1 MRTCASC
8 QKAYPDDVRLCPVHG
23 TALIAASLE
32 EEQALSDTVQQR
44 QSVAGGGGGGRSPGM
59 TPTMPPAKVTPTPSA
74 LRDSASGRGGGPA
87 PNDSLVGSTLNERYD
102 VTRKI
107 GEGGMGVVYE
117 AKHTLIG
124 KRVAIKVLLDKY
136 AQKADIVARLQ
147 QEARLA
153 SSIGHEHIV
162 DITDFGETVDG
173 RTYVVMEFLEGES
186 LAQLLAREGP
196 LPPARAVTI
205 ARQVSS
211 ALGAAHG
218 KGIVH
223 RDVKPENVFICRR
236 NERDFVKV
244 VDFGISKAIR
254 PSEGEDGHG
263 SSSPRLTH
271 TGMVLGTPL
280 YMSPEQARGEDDLDH
295 RIDVY
300 AVGVIL
306 YELLTGEVPFRGTN
320 YLNVISQ
327 VLSVEPKTPSQV
339 RPDLSISPALESVV
353 LKAMA
358 KDRHHR
364 YASMVELDADL
375 ARLEKGDAV
384 VAALSEPR
392 LSGIG
397 QRRRRSRLPM
407 FLWFAGVC
415 AVVGA
420 TVAVVVPLT
429 RSKDPTVTTPT
440 LQPTPPA
447 QPTPARPP
455 VVDDKPKVIPTV
467 NITVHSTPP
476 GAEIYWGDVLKGTTP
491 ATIPFN
497 RNDETIEL
505 TLSHEGFADAVVPF
519 QPSKDDTIGVKLRPL
534 KKGETRKAK
543 KPAARNGATPAAT
556 PANADKSSGQVPGD
570 TPDQRGWKDP
580 PK

>member
-23 TALIAASLE
+23 TALIAASQE
-32 EEQALSDTVQQR
+32 EENALSDTVQAR
-44 QSVAGGGGGGRSPGM
+44 QSLAGGGGRS
-59 TPTMPPAKVTPTPSA
+59 TSPTLPPAKATPTPA
-74 LRDSASGRGGGPA
+74 QLRESDAARNARNTSP
-87 PNDSLVGSTLNERYD
+87 PQNDSLVGATLNDRYD

-162 DITDFGETVDG
+162 DITDFGETSDG

-196 LPPARAVTI
+196 LPPARAIAI
-205 ARQVSS
+205 ARQVSG
-211 ALGAAHG
+211 ALFAAHG

-223 RDVKPENVFICRR
+223 RDVKPENVFIIRR
-236 NERDFVKV
+236 NDRDFVKV
-244 VDFGISKAIR
+244 VDFGISKALK
-254 PSEGEDGHG
+254 PEGSDGD
-263 SSSPRLTH
+263 SSPRLTH

-320 YLNVISQ
+320 YLNVIAQ
-327 VLSVEPKTPSQV
+327 VLSGAPRTPSQV

-353 LKAMA
+353 MKAMA
-358 KDRHHR
+358 KDRAHR
-364 YASMVELDADL
+364 YATMEELDADL
-375 ARLEKGDAV
+375 VKLEKGDST
-384 VAALSEPR
+384 VAALNDAH

-397 QRRRRSRLPM
+397 VRRPRSRLSLA
-407 FLWFAGVC
+407 LWVGGVL
-415 AVVGA
+415 AVIAA
-420 TVAVVVPLT
+420 TVAVVIPLT
-429 RSKDPTVTTPT
+429 RQPAPHEPPVVV
-440 LQPTPPA
+440 PTPLAPSMPIA
-447 QPTPARPP
+447 PPP
-455 VVDDKPKVIPTV
+455 VVDDKPKLIPTV
-467 NITVHSTPP
+467 NIRVESTPP
-476 GAEIYWGDVLKGTTP
+476 GADIYWGDVLKGKTP
-491 ATIPFN
+491 AVIKFN
-497 RNDETIEL
+497 RNDETLSL
-505 TLSHEGFADAVVPF
+505 TLSREGYADATMPF
-519 QPSKDDTIGVKLRPL
+519 QPSKDDTVSVKLRPL
-534 KKGETRKAK
+534 KKGEVARPK
-543 KPAARNGATPAAT
+543 KPVRPGGIEPTSTAT
-556 PANADKSSGQVPGD
+556 DKKGDPGD
-570 TPDQRGWKDP
+570 TPDQKGWRDP

>member
-23 TALIAASLE
+23 TALIAASQE
-32 EEQALSDTVQQR
+32 EESALSDTVQAR
-44 QSVAGGGGGGRSPGM
+44 QSLAGGGGGGRS
-59 TPTMPPAKVTPTPSA
+59 TAPTLPPARSTPTPAA
-74 LRDSASGRGGGPA
+74 LRESDGSRSSRTTSPP
-87 PNDSLVGSTLNERYD
+87 PNDSLVGATLNERYD

-136 AQKADIVARLQ
+136 AQKADLVARLQ

-162 DITDFGETVDG
+162 DITDFGETSDG

-196 LPPARAVTI
+196 QPPARANAC
-205 ARQVSS
+205 ARQVAS
-211 ALGAAHG
+211 ALAAAHG

-223 RDVKPENVFICRR
+223 RDVKPENVFIIRR
-236 NERDFVKV
+236 SDKDFVKV
-244 VDFGISKAIR
+244 VDFGISKALK
-254 PSEGEDGHG
+254 PEGEGGD
-263 SSSPRLTH
+263 SSPRLTH

-320 YLNVISQ
+320 YLNVIAQ
-327 VLSVEPKTPSQV
+327 VLSGAPRPPSQV

-353 LKAMA
+353 MKAMA
-358 KDRHHR
+358 KDRAHR
-364 YASMVELDADL
+364 YATMAELDADL
-375 ARLEKGDAV
+375 VKLEKGDSA
-384 VAALSEPR
+384 VAALSDAH
-392 LSGIG
+392 LSSIG
-397 QRRRRSRLPM
+397 VRKPRSRLATA
-407 FLWFAGVC
+407 LWVGGVV
-415 AVVGA
+415 AVIGA
-420 TVAVVVPLT
+420 TVAIVIPLTRQPPPPREQPVVVP
-429 RSKDPTVTTPT
+429 SAPAPAA
-440 LQPTPPA
+440 PPATPPV
-447 QPTPARPP
+447 T
-455 VVDDKPKVIPTV
+455 DDEPKVIPTV
-467 NITVHSTPP
+467 SIHVESTPP
-476 GAEIYWGDVLKGTTP
+476 GADIYWGDVLKGKTP
-491 ATIPFN
+491 AVIKFN
-497 RNDETIEL
+497 RNDETISL
-505 TLSHEGFADAVVPF
+505 TLSLEGFADATLPF
-519 QPSKDDTIGVKLRPL
+519 QPSKDDTVSAKLRPL
-534 KKGETRKAK
+534 KKGELPKPK
-543 KPAARNGATPAAT
+543 KLVRPGGAEPTTAAPV
-556 PANADKSSGQVPGD
+556 DKKGDPGD
-570 TPDQRGWKDP
+570 TPDQKGWRDP

>member
-23 TALIAASLE
+23 TALIAASME
-32 EEQALSDTVQQR
+32 DEHALSDTVQAR
-44 QSVAGGGGGGRSPGM
+44 QSVAGGGGM
-59 TPTMPPAKVTPTPSA
+59 TASAPPVTSTPA
-74 LRDSASGRGGGPA
+74 GLRDSSPEGRPTHS
-87 PNDSLVGSTLNERYD
+87 DSLIGVRLNDRYD

-162 DITDFGETVDG
+162 DITDFGETQDG

-196 LPPARAVTI
+196 LPPARAVVI
-205 ARQVSS
+205 ARQVAG

-218 KGIVH
+218 KGVVH
-223 RDVKPENVFICRR
+223 RDVKPENVFIIRR
-236 NERDFVKV
+236 QERDFVKV
-244 VDFGISKAIR
+244 VDFGISKALKLN
-254 PSEGEDGHG
+254 EGEGGHG
-263 SSSPRLTH
+263 ASSPRLTH

-300 AVGVIL
+300 AVGIIL

-327 VLSVEPKTPSQV
+327 VLSVDPKPPSQV
-339 RPDLSISPALESVV
+339 RPDLSISPALEAVV
-353 LKAMA
+353 MKAMA
-358 KDRHHR
+358 KDRAHR
-364 YASMVELDADL
+364 YANMSELDADL
-375 ARLEKGDAV
+375 ARLEKGDAA
-384 VAALSEPR
+384 VAALSDAR
-392 LSGIG
+392 RATIG
-397 QRRRRSRLPM
+397 GHRRRSPLAVVG
-407 FLWFAGVC
+407 WIVGVL

-420 TVAVVVPLT
+420 TVAVVIPLT
-429 RSKDPTVTTPT
+429 RSKP
-440 LQPTPPA
+440 QPPLEVKSPVEQPQPPA
-447 QPTPARPP
+447 VLEQPKPSTPAEA
-455 VVDDKPKVIPTV
+455 DKPRPIPTV
-467 NITVHSTPP
+467 NITVTSTPA
-476 GAEIYWGDVLKGTTP
+476 GADIYWGDVLKGKTP

-497 RNDETIEL
+497 RNDETIQL
-505 TLSHEGFADAVVPF
+505 TLSLAGYADANVPF
-519 QPSKDDTIGVKLRPL
+519 QPTKDDTVGVKLRPL
-534 KKGETRKAK
+534 KKGEVK
-543 KPAARNGATPAAT
+543 KPLKKAGP
-556 PANADKSSGQVPGD
+556 PSKPPEEPKSGGSGEI
-570 TPDQRGWKDP
+570 P
-580 PK
+580 PFPTR